1 MKIRLVNAYC
11 LAVIFLAI
19 GFLSSPGIAA
29 DKLIGIHSAR
39 TMSQSMPWIA
49 EEVGLFKKY
58 DIDFQLV
65 FISSAAMVT
74 AASRPEKLTS

>member
-11 LAVIFLAI
+11 PVVIFLAI
-19 GFLSSPGIAA
+19 GFLFSPGIAA

-49 EEVGLFKKY
+49 DEVGLFKKY
-58 DIDFQLV
+58 DHRFSTRFYLLCRHGDGGHAQ
-65 FISSAAMVT
+65 
-74 AASRPEKLTS
+74 RRR

>member
-1 MKIRLVNAYC
+1 MKIRLVNASC
-11 LAVIFLAI
+11 TVVIFLAI

-49 EEVGLFKKY
+49 DEVGLFRKY
-58 DIDFQLV
+58 DHRIPTRFYLLCRHGNGGDAQW
-65 FISSAAMVT
+65 
-74 AASRPEKLTS
+74 RR